1 MEDKNN
7 TTPNLN
13 TKFSINDDSTPTIN
27 RLDEVEKKVDK
38 VEGDLRDV
46 QERTD
51 TIDIRT
57 TETEKNISGQID
69 SIKSIITN
77 IREEI
82 ETSSFMQKNP
92 RGYSVDL
99 YIRQSWVW
107 CSLTTVIDF
116 VYCFAGGNKVFKTAI
131 NNVYHKVPKLA
142 VLQEIEIDKNTS
154 IIHLA
159 FMEDSCFDFSHVKH
173 RYLRL
178 NKNDARNPVVDLG
191 DPIDKLLSHEALLGA
206 MGCPLPKKYVKKL
219 LYRPPVTRNY
229 KGVLVNLKE
238 YAKRSDYGPYPKYE
252 SLR

>member
-7 TTPNLN
+7 AIPNLN
-13 TKFSINDDSTPTIN
+13 TKFSINDDLTPTIN
-27 RLDEVEKKVDK
+27 RLDEVEKKVNK
-38 VEGDLRDV
+38 VEGDLREV
-46 QERTD
+46 QEHTNSVDARA
-51 TIDIRT
+51 
-57 TETEKNISGQID
+57 TETEKEISSQLNG
-69 SIKSIITN
+69 IKNSITN
-77 IREEI
+77 IREEL
-82 ETSSFMQKNP
+82 EASSFMQKNP

-99 YIRQSWVW
+99 CLRQSWVW
-107 CSLTTVIDF
+107 GSLTTTINF

-159 FMEDSCFDFSHVKH
+159 FMEDDCFDFSHVKH

-229 KGVLVNLKE
+229 RGVLVNLKK
-238 YAKRSDYGPYPKYE
+238 YAKKSDYGLYPKYE